1 MIRIRF
7 ERTKDGVLT
16 GFQARGHAGFAE
28 SGRDVVCAAV
38 SSAVY
43 MAANTVTEILGLSPE
58 ISERDGVLCLSL
70 SEAQAPAAAAVLLG
84 LQLHLQS
91 LCRQYPDYITED

>member
-7 ERTKDGVLT
+7 TQGRDGMLS
-16 GFQARGHAGFAE
+16 GFCVHGHAGFAE
-28 SGRDVVCAAV
+28 SGQDIVCAAV

-58 ISERDGVLCLSL
+58 ISQRDGTLSLSL
-70 SEAQAPAAAAVLLG
+70 SESEAPAAQTELSG

-91 LCRQYPDYITED
+91 LCEQYPDYITMD